1 METTVIIAL
10 GSNRRHGRHGAPG
23 PGVEAAIAE
32 LSARGVRILARSRI
46 HVTDPVGPSERIFA
60 NAAVLASTPLA
71 PEALLKLLKAVERD
85 FGRRRQRRWGARVL
99 DLDLIAYGAAVVPS
113 RLRWRTERGLVVP
126 HRAMHQRR
134 VVLDPVV
141 EIAPDWRHPVLGL
154 STRELHSRL
163 TKARSVD

>member
-10 GSNRRHGRHGAPG
+10 GSNRRHGRFGAPAQ
-23 PGVEAAIAE
+23 VVDAAIADLE
-32 LSARGVRILARSRI
+32 ARGVRILARSRI
-46 HVTDPVGPSERIFA
+46 HVTDPVGPSERMYA
-60 NAAVLASTPLA
+60 NAAVLAATALA
-71 PEALLKLLKAVERD
+71 PEALLTLLKSVERD

-99 DLDLIAYGAAVVPS
+99 DLDLIAYGRAVVPT
-113 RLRWRTERGLVVP
+113 RLGWRTARGLVVP

-134 VVLDPVV
+134 FVLDPVV

-154 STRELHSRL
+154 STRELHARL